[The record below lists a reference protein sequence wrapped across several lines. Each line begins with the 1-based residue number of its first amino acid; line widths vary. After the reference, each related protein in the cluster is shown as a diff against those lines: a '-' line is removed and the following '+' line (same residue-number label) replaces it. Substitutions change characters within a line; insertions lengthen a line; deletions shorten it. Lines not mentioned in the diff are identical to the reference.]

1 MAKGKYLHSKA
12 DKPLKEKKKS
22 KLGTILFYSF
32 YGLFVVAAVVGILYL
47 MNPLHD
53 WLVKY
58 QASQP
63 ETKSQEIFQQYFSDP
78 NWEELYTMAG
88 IQDTKFEDKS
98 AYAAYME
105 QLVGENALT
114 CMETSAGLSGDRKYV
129 IRHGNE
135 KIASFLLKNAGEG
148 ADRIVSWEFSSL
160 ELFFQRKEFAVIEKS
175 ADETVYINGIPLSDE
190 YAVEKVFT
198 LAENYLPEGVHGYR
212 RETLVVTDLLVKPT
226 VTVKNA
232 NGEIVKTTTDDH
244 GVLSTGVA
252 TMAITDAEKEIAVNA
267 AKANALYAIRAI
279 SRSELKKHFDEN
291 AQIYKDICETEVFMQ
306 KYTDHRF
313 DESATVGTD
322 YYRYSDSLFSARVC
336 LNLKVTRTN
345 GTVKT
350 YETNTTYFFTKQ
362 VDGSYRVTDITN
374 VPIQEQTRQVRITF
388 VADGETLSSEFVD
401 TTAKSLTLPNIT
413 APEGQQL
420 RGWAK
425 NDVDENGKTVRVI
438 VFTPTESGTV
448 TLSED
453 TQLTSMTLYPV
464 FEKKEA

>member
-1 MAKGKYLHSKA
+1 MAKGKFLSTK
-12 DKPLKEKKKS
+12 KPLKEKKKS
-22 KLGTILFYSF
+22 KIGTIIFYSL
-32 YGLFVVAAVVGILYL
+32 YGLFVVAAIIGILSL

-63 ETKSQEIFQQYFSDP
+63 ETKSQEILQEYFADP

-88 IQDTKFEDKS
+88 IEDTAFEDKTT
-98 AYAAYME
+98 YAAYMA
-105 QLVGENALT
+105 QLVGEDDLI

-129 IRHGNE
+129 IRHENE

-148 ADRIVSWEFSSL
+148 DDYITAWEFASL
-160 ELFFQRKEFAVIEKS
+160 ELFFHRSESAVIEKS
-175 ADETVYINGIPLSDE
+175 AEETVYINGVPLTEDHT
-190 YAVEKVFT
+190 VEKVFT

-212 RETLVVTDLLVKPT
+212 RETLVITDFLMKPNI
-226 VTVKNA
+226 TVKNA
-232 NGEIVKTTTDDH
+232 QGEVVETTVADNGVITT
-244 GVLSTGVA
+244 GIAS
-252 TMAITDAEKEIAVNA
+252 MAITDAEKEIAVNA

-279 SRSELKKHFDEN
+279 SRSELRKHFDEN
-291 AQIYKDICETEVFMQ
+291 AQIYKDICETDVFMQ

-313 DESATVGTD
+313 DESATSVTD
-322 YYRYSDSLFSARVC
+322 YYRYSDGLFSARVC

-350 YETNTTYFFTKQ
+350 YEANTTYFFTKQ
-362 VDGSYRVTDITN
+362 ADGGYKVTDITN
-374 VPIQEQTRQVRITF
+374 IPIQEQTRQVQITF
-388 VADGETLSSEFVD
+388 VHDGKTLSSEFIATD
-401 TTAKSLTLPNIT
+401 AKSLTLPNIT

-425 NDVDENGKTVRVI
+425 NDVDESGKTVMTI
-438 VFTPTESGTV
+438 VFTPTENGVV

-453 TQLTSMTLYPV
+453 AQLAPMTLYPV
-464 FEKKEA
+464 FEKKDA